1 MNKKFLSLVLALV
14 LVLGTFTAV
23 FAAETTEVKLTNA
36 DAKVQW
42 LIDNK
47 IVEGR
52 KINENAENNDLA
64 LDKNITRAEV
74 TKLIVYALGY
84 EDLAKML
91 DGAIKAFPD
100 VELNH
105 WANGYISVA
114 TTQRASVANNRRIA
128 IGYPDGKFLPENDV
142 TYAELATMLVRIVDK
157 NLTDKMEDNAIWA
170 TSYMS
175 WAAEA
180 GILHGL
186 TIADSDKAAPRKDAF
201 VMLYNALFELGKTNY
216 NKVDFGAK
224 LGVVSKLQAG
234 KIQLNQDT
242 KQEYKIDWNTVMTGV
257 YEDKATGWEQLAN
270 NASLPGTLARVIV
283 NEEGVV
289 THIIQLGYN
298 GKAYADSNWRGVAK
312 KAVSTT
318 TSKPYAEFNRAKD
331 DYKHITIDNV
341 GMDITSTTKFFVADK
356 DKNVYREVK
365 SISDA
370 FYYTGKEN
378 IEKVYAGYD
387 EFKTWNEAKVIVFG
401 KVEKDFYGKELVRVI
416 RSANSK
422 FDYWAQNTEGKEQ
435 EINFRDTNVFPGS
448 YKAVEYDVLNLN
460 AYANNI
466 DEILVI
472 DAKEDNVYEIKSV
485 NLNKKEITL
494 RDKFNFSRELS
505 LRDTDFFLKGD
516 VKEHALVQVKL
527 DGNNVDVLSVVP
539 KTQFALKGKLP
550 QGKDDDAVVGEVI
563 TSKLGEV
570 REVRMLLD
578 LDNREMVYK
587 LSNLLTPAE
596 EALLIPG
603 NKVRVTITEG
613 KIFENYATVV
623 KIVAEAD
630 GLAAKAETAIKDA
643 VKAVEGVKANDILLK
658 AANVKVTEA
667 NTAIKDANTELTE
680 AKAELTEAKAA
691 LKVVTDKLEGKAEA
705 DYTEEEKTELAN
717 AKAVVT
723 AAEVKIATADEKVK
737 TAEAALIKAEADV
750 VTYKLAKEEA
760 VKTAKV
766 KVDAAEKALDK
777 AEKAGFKV
785 TNKTDLTVAKTDLA
799 ELTKEETK

>member
-23 FAAETTEVKLTNA
+23 FAAETKEVKLTDA

-52 KINENAENNDLA
+52 KVNENAENNDLA

-186 TIADSDKAAPRKDAF
+186 TIADSDKATNRKDAF

-224 LGVVSKLQAG
+224 LGVISKLQAG

-257 YEDKATGWEQLAN
+257 YDNKNTGWQELAN

-283 NEEGVV
+283 NEEGTV

-298 GKAYADSNWRGVAK
+298 GKAYADTNWRGVAD
-312 KAVSTT
+312 KAVSTVGNDYAVFNDT
-318 TSKPYAEFNRAKD
+318 TTDGFKYVTINGVKMEITKD
-331 DYKHITIDNV
+331 
-341 GMDITSTTKFFVADK
+341 TKFFIADK
-356 DKNVYREVK
+356 DKNVYKEVEK
-365 SISDA
+365 LSDA
-370 FYYTGKEN
+370 FYYTGNKN
-378 IEKVYAGYD
+378 IEKVYGGYN
-387 EFKTWNEAKVIVFG
+387 EYKNWNEAQVIVFG
-401 KVEKDFYGKELVRVI
+401 KVQKDFYGKDLVRI
-416 RSANSK
+416 YQSANSLYNVYAEDTK
-422 FDYWAQNTEGKEQ
+422 GDVKSYDLYN
-435 EINFRDTNVFPGS
+435 TNVFPGTYS
-448 YKAVEYDVLNLN
+448 PDKYDVINLN
-460 AYANNI
+460 SYANNV
-466 DEILVI
+466 DYGLVI
-472 DAKEDNVYEIKSV
+472 DHSKDNVYAIYKV
-485 NLNKKEITL
+485 NLADKEITL
-494 RDKFNFSRELS
+494 EDKDGFRQEFTLK
-505 LRDTDFFLKGD
+505 DTDFFLRGD
-516 VKEHALVQVKL
+516 VKVDAHVQTNKDIK
-527 DGNNVDVLSVVP
+527 DGDIEVLSVVP
-539 KTQFALKGKLP
+539 TSVKLKGELPNGTDSTATVGVVEEVSATKVTIKTDRRSYTYAITDVTVNADKL
-550 QGKDDDAVVGEVI
+550 EV
-563 TSKLGEV
+563 
-570 REVRMLLD
+570 
-578 LDNREMVYK
+578 
-587 LSNLLTPAE
+587 
-596 EALLIPG
+596 G
-603 NKVRVTITEG
+603 NKVRVSLGHKDIASGLYIVTNVEFIEYPAALTKAWKELKDLQVTYEG
-613 KIFENYATVV
+613 LVENLDAAVEEYE
-623 KIVAEAD
+623 KAEDA
-630 GLAAKAETAIKDA
+630 LAANPTDEDLKKALNEEAIKVKNSLAKVNAHHRELMSKEIAIVNGKLTETADKDA
-643 VKAVEGVKANDILLK
+643 YEAMKTKWVGVDKLRADAKVIADTAVEA
-658 AANVKVTEA
+658 
-667 NTAIKDANTELTE
+667 
-680 AKAELTEAKAA
+680 
-691 LKVVTDKLEGKAEA
+691 
-705 DYTEEEKTELAN
+705 
-717 AKAVVT
+717 
-723 AAEVKIATADEKVK
+723 
-737 TAEAALIKAEADV
+737 
-750 VTYKLAKEEA
+750 
-760 VKTAKV
+760 
-766 KVDAAEKALDK
+766 
-777 AEKAGFKV
+777 
-785 TNKTDLTVAKTDLA
+785 
-799 ELTKEETK
+799 